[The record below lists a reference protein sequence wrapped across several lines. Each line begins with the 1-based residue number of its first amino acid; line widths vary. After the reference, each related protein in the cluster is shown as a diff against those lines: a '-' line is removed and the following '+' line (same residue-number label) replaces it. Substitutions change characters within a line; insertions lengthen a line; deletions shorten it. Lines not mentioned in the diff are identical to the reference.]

1 MVVAV
6 QWENG
11 CGDDG
16 GSAVSNKSYHLV
28 HYWVPAQSR
37 HRTKWKEMW
46 FRELTTGPSKPHG
59 LYPLWVIILTCILS
73 RGGTHFDLLV
83 NFVVG
88 KIVTK
93 ITSHLDG
100 QDGLWPWDLWHY
112 VFVVII
118 MQFYQ
123 LHGQILHTPYF
134 ICPFSTLKPHHKLE
148 AK

>member
-28 HYWVPAQSR
+28 RYWVPAQSR

-59 LYPLWVIILTCILS
+59 LYPLWVIILTCISS
-73 RGGTHFDLLV
+73 RGGTHFDLRV

-134 ICPFSTLKPHHKLE
+134 ICPFSTLLWFYVLV
-148 AK
+148 